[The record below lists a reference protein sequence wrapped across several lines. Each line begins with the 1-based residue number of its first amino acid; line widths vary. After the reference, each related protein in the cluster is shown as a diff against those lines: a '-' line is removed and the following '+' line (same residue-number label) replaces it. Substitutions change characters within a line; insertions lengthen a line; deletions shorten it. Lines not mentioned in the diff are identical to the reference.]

1 MQGEISS
8 SIAGMMMMMMMM
20 MPHLHTLS
28 LSALAQKL
36 LQLCAVIHSTLAVL
50 TVVAI
55 TV

>member
-8 SIAGMMMMMMMM
+8 SIAGMMMMMM

-36 LQLCAVIHSTLAVL
+36 LQLCAVIHSTLAVV

-55 TV
+55 TA